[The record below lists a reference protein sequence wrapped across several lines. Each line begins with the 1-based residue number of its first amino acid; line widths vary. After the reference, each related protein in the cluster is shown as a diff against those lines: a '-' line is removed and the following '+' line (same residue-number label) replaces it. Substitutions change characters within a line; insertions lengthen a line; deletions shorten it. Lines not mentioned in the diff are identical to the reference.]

1 MPLATRDL
9 LPAVG
14 LLACA
19 ALCSVISGC
28 GLFQSEPQLPT
39 VEEVTAARERQ
50 AGQWERLE
58 RCIRWLEQDP
68 VAGWDRIEELRVRFP
83 DDARLALLIQD
94 LQIQANGIESV
105 RAMASRRWAEQPT
118 ALHALLAAK
127 VTVDREVQAELV
139 ERALELDGTLEQA
152 ALAQIALE
160 ARAGQPEV
168 LERLIRLLDRYPG
181 LAEGW
186 RLLGEL
192 APLYARPDLALR
204 AEETEPWSRS
214 EAPRRSLL
222 ALAEV
227 QLASG
232 SPERALELLQTLP
245 AEDAEATIIRAAAHA
260 AANRPAEARTLLS
273 GLVKRDP
280 QNAVV
285 HFNLGLLYRDYLP
298 NPALSAHHLQR
309 YLDTADLPAEQ
320 DLLRRIQVE
329 FWLSEYRSGAAAA
342 GAEIP

>member
-1 MPLATRDL
+1 MPLDPRDL

-14 LLACA
+14 FLACA
-19 ALCSVISGC
+19 ALISVTTGC
-28 GLFQSEPQLPT
+28 GLFQSEPELPSL
-39 VEEVTAARERQ
+39 EEVNAARARQ
-50 AGQWERLE
+50 VGQWDRLE
-58 RCIRWLEQDP
+58 RCIGWLEQDP
-68 VAGWDRIEELRVRFP
+68 VGGWERIEELRTRFP

-94 LQIQANGIESV
+94 LQIDANGIESV
-105 RAMASRRWAEQPT
+105 RVMASRRWAEQPT
-118 ALHALLAAK
+118 ALNALLAAK
-127 VTVDREVQAELV
+127 VTVDRAVQAELV
-139 ERALELDGTLEQA
+139 QQALALDSTLEQA

-168 LERLIRLLDRYPG
+168 LERLIRLLNRYPG

-204 AEETEPWSRS
+204 AEETEPWSRNES
-214 EAPRRSLL
+214 PRRSIL

-232 SPERALELLQTLP
+232 SPERALELLQALP
-245 AEDAEATIIRAAAHA
+245 AEDADATIMRAAAHA
-260 AANRPAEARTLLS
+260 AANRPAEARSLLS

-329 FWLSEYRSGAAAA
+329 FWLSEYRSGGSEADL
-342 GAEIP
+342 EIP